1 MPPPQP
7 AVMSARCFLITVAHL
22 LTIPGAIADNRAY
35 ENAEDL
41 SAADILPGDLLK
53 GQHHTVDDRMRND
66 GFLNY
71 YTIKSHYG
79 VCLRNVDRRPST
91 DPRNMNGTAEGLVVT
106 DLVHA
111 LGQHSRPNNKKN

>member
-1 MPPPQP
+1 
-7 AVMSARCFLITVAHL
+7 MSARCFLITVAHL

-53 GQHHTVDDRMRND
+53 GQHHTVDDRVRND